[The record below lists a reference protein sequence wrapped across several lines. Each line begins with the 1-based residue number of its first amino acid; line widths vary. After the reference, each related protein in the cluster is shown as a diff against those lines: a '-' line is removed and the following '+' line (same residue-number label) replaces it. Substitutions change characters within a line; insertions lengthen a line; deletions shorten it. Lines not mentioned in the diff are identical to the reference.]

1 MLQSTSN
8 PYEFFEE
15 ALHASEPII
24 VHLQN
29 GRRVIGILRAYD
41 RHLNLVFATAREAW
55 EECGVEFTKE
65 RQGFMLRG
73 DTVLFVTKASRKT
86 VK

>member
-1 MLQSTSN
+1 MLQSSLN

-15 ALHASEPII
+15 ALHAAEPIV

-29 GRRVIGILRAYD
+29 GRRVTGILRAYD
-41 RHLNLVFATAREAW
+41 RHINLVFATAREAW
-55 EECGVEFTKE
+55 VECGMEFTRE

-73 DTVLFVTKASRKT
+73 DTVLFVTKASRESK
-86 VK
+86 